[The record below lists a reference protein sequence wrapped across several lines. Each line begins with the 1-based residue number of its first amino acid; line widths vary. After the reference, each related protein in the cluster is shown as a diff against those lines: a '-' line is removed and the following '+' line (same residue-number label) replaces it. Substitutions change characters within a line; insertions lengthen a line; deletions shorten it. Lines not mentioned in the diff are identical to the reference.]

1 MKPSVRLASIVAF
14 LVVVGYAFVTLRGP
28 KGVPGLLEKR
38 HQIEEM
44 EKSNAVLAQQNERQ
58 REHIR
63 RLSSNPEEQEL
74 EIRQRLKLVHPGD
87 KVYILSK

>member
-1 MKPSVRLASIVAF
+1 MVAF

-44 EKSNAVLAQQNERQ
+44 EKSNAVLAEQNERQ